1 MSWSSSRTV
10 DRYIVFLI
18 NCFFVCTGFFGDIL
32 LVEDFSIGKEANVE
46 EPAVTM
52 NLRDVCSLALV
63 ERSGIFC
70 GRVECR
76 WVWGDDCNGGKIV
89 VVGGGGCEKENFDG
103 VGGGGC
109 EKENF
114 DGVAFQECRYE

>member
-1 MSWSSSRTV
+1 M
-10 DRYIVFLI
+10 
-18 NCFFVCTGFFGDIL
+18 
-32 LVEDFSIGKEANVE
+32 EDFSIGEEANVE
-46 EPAVTM
+46 EPVVTM